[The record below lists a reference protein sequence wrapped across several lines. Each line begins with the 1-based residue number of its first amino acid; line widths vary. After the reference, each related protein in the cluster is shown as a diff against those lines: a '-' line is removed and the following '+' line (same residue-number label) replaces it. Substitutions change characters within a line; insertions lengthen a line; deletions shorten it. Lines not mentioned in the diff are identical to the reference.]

1 MRIALFL
8 PLASLAL
15 FAQSD
20 KPFSL
25 SLGAKI
31 GAPLNDPKMT
41 ATTQGRW
48 TGGPS
53 IELRLP
59 YRFAL
64 EFNALYRTRQSD
76 FTYSFQLSPQTNAY
90 LANNHERSSIW
101 DFPLLLK
108 YRFNVGPLRPF
119 VSGGYSWSQTSREI
133 ISGARCTG
141 PQGSCLPATYPGPDP
156 PVSGRFQYS
165 VFRKGIP
172 VFGAGLEFKTR
183 YLTIAPE
190 VRFDRPRNEYPISNR
205 FTALV
210 GFTWGRK
217 R

>member
-1 MRIALFL
+1 MRFVLLFSFL
-8 PLASLAL
+8 GLAL

-41 ATTQGRW
+41 TTTQGRW

-76 FTYSFQLSPQTNAY
+76 FTYAFQLSTQTNSY
-90 LANNHERSSIW
+90 LANNYERSSIW

-119 VSGGYSWSQTSREI
+119 VSGGYSWSHSSREI
-133 ISGARCTG
+133 ISSARCTG
-141 PQGSCLPATYPGPDP
+141 LQGSCLPATYPGPDP
-156 PVSGRFQYS
+156 ARGGRFQDS
-165 VFRKGIP
+165 VFRKGSP
-172 VFGAGLEFKTR
+172 VVGGGLEFKTR

-190 VRFDRPRNEYPISNR
+190 VRFDRPRNEYPVSNR

-210 GFTWGRK
+210 GFTWGK
-217 R
+217 K